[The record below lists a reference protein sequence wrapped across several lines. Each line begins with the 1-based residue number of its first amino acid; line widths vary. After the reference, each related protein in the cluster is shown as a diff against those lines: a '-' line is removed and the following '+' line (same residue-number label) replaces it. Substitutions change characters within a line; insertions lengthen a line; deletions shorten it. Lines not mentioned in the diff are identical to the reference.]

1 MDSSPVYEDVAQA
14 LVDAGSTVHASEAHG
29 CLSGGLAARRD
40 YSEGDWLEEFLPE
53 ATRAAGGASTDSLF
67 SDVFRKTSEAM
78 RGFDM
83 AFEPLLPGD
92 ETPIAERAQAL
103 AAWCQGFL
111 YGLGAAGTAAAMPM
125 SEETSEVLADLAE
138 IARVGSVGADEAEV
152 EEASYAEIVEF
163 LRAGVQLIYEELDP
177 WRQGQVVPETQH

>member
-1 MDSSPVYEDVAQA
+1 MDPSPVYEDVVQA
-14 LVDAGSTVHASEAHG
+14 LADAGSTVHAAEAHG
-29 CLSGGLAARRD
+29 CLCGGLAARRD
-40 YSEGDWLEEFLPE
+40 YSQSDWLEELLPG
-53 ATRAAGGASTDSLF
+53 ATPTAGGASTESLF
-67 SDVFRKTSEAM
+67 SDVFRNTSEAM

-83 AFEPLLPGD
+83 TFEPLLPD
-92 ETPIAERAQAL
+92 DTNPIAERAEAL

-125 SEETSEVLADLAE
+125 SEATSEVLADLAE

-163 LRAGVQLIYEELDP
+163 LRAGVQLVFEELDS
-177 WRQGQVVPETQH
+177 WRQGQVVSETQH